1 MKLNSIKP
9 KAFMLKNALVKNLIF
24 VASLLSLLFTSQVS
38 FAVVEGE
45 LLLPDIP
52 ENTVKLSIVEPGRDL
67 GYTVG
72 DVLKRVITVQVKK
85 PYSLVK
91 TSLPIVG
98 YERRY
103 KGKVVGIDVSAIKFA
118 ESEQND
124 TYTYI
129 IDVDYQVLT
138 NNVVAKPA
146 ALPAEVLH
154 FKISDAKGKSSI
166 VQYRIPSWSFRVSPL
181 AVFGSVKVEQDM
193 SSLRGPLI
201 LDSSR
206 HILKRNIALGVL
218 GVALLGLLYILGNL
232 AWLPRMGAPF
242 SKTLRDMRKYPNTP
256 AGIQQSVSRMHVA
269 INATANQT
277 IFKDSIDELISKK
290 PAFTALKDD
299 FTVFFEI
306 SRHAFFESSPNPN
319 NEAHN
324 IAWLKAFARRCRDC
338 ERGLSPDTANKK
350 SAGN

>member
-1 MKLNSIKP
+1 MKLNSTKP
-9 KAFMLKNALVKNLIF
+9 KASMLKNVLIKQLICLI
-24 VASLLSLLFTSQVS
+24 SLFSMMLFSYAS

-52 ENTVKLSIVEPGRDL
+52 ENTVKLNVLEPGRDV

-72 DVLKRVITVQVKK
+72 DVLKRVFTVEVKK

-103 KGKVVGIDVSAIKFA
+103 KGKVIGIDVSAIKLT
-118 ESEQND
+118 ESEQTD
-124 TYTYI
+124 TYTYV

-154 FKISDAKGKSSI
+154 FKVTDAKGKSSI
-166 VQYRIPSWSFRVSPL
+166 VQYRIPSWNFRVSPL

-193 SSLRGPLI
+193 SGLRGPLV
-201 LDSSR
+201 LDASQ
-206 HILKRNIALGVL
+206 HKLKRNIAIGVL
-218 GVALLGLLYILGNL
+218 VLMVLGLLYIVGSL

-242 SKTLRDMRKYPNTP
+242 SKALRDMRKYSDTP
-256 AGIQQSVSRMHVA
+256 SGIQEAVSRLHLA
-269 INATANQT
+269 INTTANQT
-277 IFKDSIDELISKK
+277 IFNHTIDDLISKK
-290 PAFTALKDD
+290 PAFSAVKNDLSI
-299 FTVFFEI
+299 FFEI

-319 NEAHN
+319 SEVHN

-338 ERGLSPDTANKK
+338 ERGLSPDTANMK
-350 SAGN
+350 SAGK

>member
-1 MKLNSIKP
+1 MNLNTIKP
-9 KAFMLKNALVKNLIF
+9 KAFVFK
-24 VASLLSLLFTSQVS
+24 VASLLTLLLVSHTS

-52 ENTVKLSIVEPGRDL
+52 EKAVKLSIVEPSRDL

-72 DVLKRVITVQVKK
+72 DVLKRVITVQVNK
-85 PYSLVK
+85 PYSIVK

-103 KGKVVGIDVSAIKFA
+103 KGKIIGIDVSAIKLT
-118 ESEQND
+118 ESEQSD
-124 TYTYI
+124 THTYT

-154 FKISDAKGKSSI
+154 FKTVDAKGKSSV
-166 VQYRIPSWSFRVSPL
+166 VQYRIPSWNFRVSPL

-193 SSLRGPLI
+193 SGLRGPL
-201 LDSSR
+201 LLETSQ
-206 HILKRNIALGVL
+206 HILKRNIAIGVL
-218 GVALLGLLYILGNL
+218 GFAILGLLYILGNL

-242 SKTLRDMRKYPNTP
+242 SKALRDMRKYPNT
-256 AGIQQSVSRMHVA
+256 ATGIQQAVSRLHLA

-277 IFKDSIDELISKK
+277 IFNNSIEDLISKK
-290 PAFTALKDD
+290 PAFSAVKEDLST
-299 FTVFFEI
+299 FFEI
-306 SRHAFFESSPNPN
+306 SRHAFFESTPNPN
-319 NEAHN
+319 HQANN

-338 ERGLSPDTANKK
+338 ERGLSPDITHRK
-350 SAGN
+350 SVG

>member
-1 MKLNSIKP
+1 MNFNTNKP
-9 KAFMLKNALVKNLIF
+9 KAFMLK
-24 VASLLSLLFTSQVS
+24 VASLLTLLLVSQTS

-52 ENTVKLSIVEPGRDL
+52 EKAVKLSIVEPSRDL

-72 DVLKRVITVQVKK
+72 DVLKRVITVQVNK

-103 KGKVVGIDVSAIKFA
+103 KGKIIGIDVSAIKLA
-118 ESEQND
+118 ESEQSE
-124 TYTYI
+124 TYTYT

-154 FKISDAKGKSSI
+154 FKMIDTKGKPSV
-166 VQYRIPSWSFRVSPL
+166 VQYRIPSWNFRVSPL

-193 SSLRGPLI
+193 SGLRGPL
-201 LDSSR
+201 LLETSQ
-206 HILKRNIALGVL
+206 HILKRNIAIGMLGFAV
-218 GVALLGLLYILGNL
+218 LGLLYILGNL

-242 SKTLRDMRKYPNTP
+242 SKALRDVRKYPNT
-256 AGIQQSVSRMHVA
+256 ATGIQQAVSRLHLA
-269 INATANQT
+269 INTTANQT
-277 IFKDSIDELISKK
+277 IFSNSIEDLISKK
-290 PAFTALKDD
+290 PTFSAVKEDLSI
-299 FTVFFEI
+299 FFEI
-306 SRHAFFESSPNPN
+306 SRHAFFESTPSPNH
-319 NEAHN
+319 EANN

-338 ERGLSPDTANKK
+338 ERGLSPDMTHKK
-350 SAGN
+350 SVG